1 MQVGK
6 WGTGVDTAI
15 TTMVCP
21 DFFETDVTYRH
32 EMGQQMYFDDQRLG
46 KILHRH
52 V

>member
-21 DFFETDVTYRH
+21 DFFETVETGTPVKKDLPFTLQCTV
-32 EMGQQMYFDDQRLG
+32 E
-46 KILHRH
+46 